1 VKFCIR
7 QEVWLKLFL
16 CLATSGGSL
25 TGFAQLKADFTMD
38 PPNGDCS
45 PLSENFFNI
54 TSGASS
60 TYEWDFGNNSNKGM
74 IKVRAKAHIPVQYC
88 GLMSL

>member
-1 VKFCIR
+1 MPRDQRGISYRLCPVKGR
-7 QEVWLKLFL
+7 LH
-16 CLATSGGSL
+16 
-25 TGFAQLKADFTMD
+25 
-38 PPNGDCS
+38 PNGDCS